1 MADVINAIT
10 RMKSLGS
17 RPDWLKNMSDE
28 ELQANIQQLEA
39 QQKNSR
45 ANAVQDT
52 LQNVGNVFLQRGG
65 LQPVQRTRGND
76 LNDFIVR
83 ETLKQRLREKPQ
95 ANYSEESL
103 PPGLWRDRTSG
114 KIYKVPIEE
123 VQENVGEQP
132 LESNPQ
138 ATPLKTTVP
147 EGFWRDEAT
156 GKVYRLPAKTP
167 DKTIPTGAVPEGFW
181 RDEATG
187 KVYKITKNNKE
198 TPGNIAADK
207 KMSQMKIEAT
217 NLSNEA
223 KGMID
228 AAWTTAD
235 KLIPSAN
242 TPKEA
247 ESAGVGRKAGSATIF
262 GVRPQRLLGVSDE
275 NAITYQQFLDGT
287 VSMMIRSLGEKGV
300 LNSQDIKRAYNLMPG
315 FSDTTKQRTTKKEE
329 LNNFLNS
336 RIQSY
341 TQKKGQEVIP
351 TQTAGGSTP
360 SFTNEQEA
368 EASGYKGEVMIGGR
382 RAIIN

>member
-132 LESNPQ
+132 SESNPQ
-138 ATPLKTTVP
+138 VTPLKTTVP

-167 DKTIPTGAVPEGFW
+167 DKIIPTGAVPEGFW

-187 KVYKITKNNKE
+187 KVYKLNRN
-198 TPGNIAADK
+198 
-207 KMSQMKIEAT
+207 
-217 NLSNEA
+217 
-223 KGMID
+223 
-228 AAWTTAD
+228 
-235 KLIPSAN
+235 SASV
-242 TPKEA
+242 A
-247 ESAGVGRKAGSATIF
+247 
-262 GVRPQRLLGVSDE
+262 
-275 NAITYQQFLDGT
+275 QQKFDL
-287 VSMMIRSLGEKGV
+287 EQQ
-300 LNSQDIKRAYNLMPG
+300 N
-315 FSDTTKQRTTKKEE
+315 
-329 LNNFLNS
+329 
-336 RIQSY
+336 
-341 TQKKGQEVIP
+341 TQKKQE
-351 TQTAGGSTP
+351 
-360 SFTNEQEA
+360 
-368 EASGYKGEVMIGGR
+368 EASQFVKDSAEDALNTIKEVKNGINYFGFTGGLPSIPGSPRAKWEANINKLLSKNVIDVMTNMKQASKTGATGFGQLSEKELKVLQDASTALKRNLSPKDATEILNDMEVKLKKISVGNGQSADPEYSNYLQSIG
-382 RAIIN
+382 AQ